1 MLILEVLAFYT
12 LQGNKFPRVRLKFV
26 VLRLLTR
33 ELTGKLNREHY
44 NSCGSWKVLNIWTGN
59 FDIIFKFNS
68 LAQNSYVVS
77 RESYLLV
84 SPLAGASRLRQ

>member
-1 MLILEVLAFYT
+1 M
-12 LQGNKFPRVRLKFV
+12 KFV

-68 LAQNSYVVS
+68 LALSIANEAFPNACPQGRLARHRSWV
-77 RESYLLV
+77 L
-84 SPLAGASRLRQ
+84 SPFAE